1 VKGQKR
7 DELLDHDVD
16 GIREFDNALPRWW
29 LWGFYLT
36 IVFAAVYLINY
47 HLLFRPVFGR
57 PSILSEYRAEMIGA
71 PRRPAPS
78 PPPDAPT
85 PAALA
90 LLSDRDSLAKGKA
103 IFDGPRNLC
112 KTCHRED
119 LGGVIG
125 PNLTD
130 DQWLHGCSA
139 AEMVQNITSG
149 FADKGMMAFGTGQSL
164 SNDEVL
170 QVVSYIVSKRGSH
183 PASPKPPDTAR
194 DKDCK

>member
-1 VKGQKR
+1 MTHQKR

-29 LWGFYLT
+29 LWGFYFT
-36 IVFAAVYLINY
+36 IVFAGVYFINY
-47 HLLFRPVFGR
+47 HLLFTPVFGR
-57 PSILSEYRAEMIGA
+57 PSILSEYRAEMVNA
-71 PRRPAPS
+71 PWHRVPS

-85 PAALA
+85 PAPLA
-90 LLSDRDSLAKGKA
+90 LLTDQDNLAKGKA
-103 IFDGPRNLC
+103 IFNGPRNQC

-130 DQWLHGCSA
+130 DQWLHGCST
-139 AEMVQNITSG
+139 AELVRNVTSG
-149 FADKGMMAFGTGQSL
+149 FREKGMMAFGSGQYL

-170 QVVSYIVSKRGSH
+170 QVVSYVVSRRGSG
-183 PASPKPPDTAR
+183 PPSPKAPDPAR
-194 DKDCK
+194 DKVCK